1 MSDYDL
7 IIRGGRIV
15 DGSGS
20 DSFVGDVA
28 VTNGKI
34 TEVSEEIIGSANL
47 EVDASGK
54 IVTPGFVD
62 VHTHY
67 DGQAAW
73 DSHLNP
79 SSSLGTTTVVV
90 GNCGV
95 GFAPCRPEDR
105 DVLVQLMEGV
115 EEIPGSALAAGIP
128 WNWESFPQY
137 LDALEAKPRD
147 IDLAVLLPHGPLRVY
162 VMGERGVN
170 REEASQKDHHEI

>member
-28 VTNGKI
+28 ITNGKI

-115 EEIPGSALAAGIP
+115 EEIPGSALAAGRQLFLLICFSVLFIP
-128 WNWESFPQY
+128 FLKVFNEQVHLSY
-137 LDALEAKPRD
+137 CL
-147 IDLAVLLPHGPLRVY
+147 IPL
-162 VMGERGVN
+162 
-170 REEASQKDHHEI
+170 SIL